1 MSELKERA
9 PCTPFLA
16 GPLKGERSFCAGTR
30 QQSFGLRRKG
40 TCNVAHHDD
49 GRHPERAHRGA
60 HPGGAAGA
68 ARLWG
73 GCLSHAHMSGPTRS
87 PSPED
92 EQAGDEHRLHEAH
105 PPAGLS
111 ALTGV
116 REKGLCSCARPPS
129 GSYMIIHVSFLNE
142 IVTDFRSNWFCRF
155 GGEVAG

>member
-1 MSELKERA
+1 MMVVIRRGPIGELI
-9 PCTPFLA
+9 
-16 GPLKGERSFCAGTR
+16 
-30 QQSFGLRRKG
+30 Q
-40 TCNVAHHDD
+40 
-49 GRHPERAHRGA
+49 
-60 HPGGAAGA
+60 A
-68 ARLWG
+68 ARLGRRGLG

-116 REKGLCSCARPPS
+116 REKGLCSCVRPPS